1 VRIAFASELS
11 LSSLRDS
18 AESDLREAVEDP
30 ELKEPKPP
38 PDFLAAP
45 PSLLLDG
52 FDAERLLKEPKPPLA
67 GDDEDDERCDE
78 KPPLK
83 DDDCEGFASAGI
95 EATDRARLS
104 ASATCA
110 YFVKVFSMVRRAVES

>member
-1 VRIAFASELS
+1 M
-11 LSSLRDS
+11 RDS
-18 AESDLREAVEDP
+18 AESDLREADDDP

-45 PSLLLDG
+45 LSLLDD
-52 FDAERLLKEPKPPLA
+52 FEAERLLKEPKPPF
-67 GDDEDDERCDE
+67 DDDDDDERCDE
-78 KPPLK
+78 NPLLK
-83 DDDCEGFASAGI
+83 DEWLEGLASAGT
-95 EATDRARLS
+95 EATDSARLS

>member
-1 VRIAFASELS
+1 MAFASALS

-18 AESDLREAVEDP
+18 AESDLREAEDEP

-38 PDFLAAP
+38 PDFLAAAL
-45 PSLLLDG
+45 SLLPDD
-52 FDAERLLKEPKPPLA
+52 FDDERLLKEPKPPF
-67 GDDEDDERCDE
+67 DEDEDDERCDE
-78 KPPLK
+78 NPLLK
-83 DDDCEGFASAGI
+83 DEWLEGLASAGTA
-95 EATDRARLS
+95 ATDRARLS

>member
-1 VRIAFASELS
+1 MAFASELS
-11 LSSLRDS
+11 LSSLRDN
-18 AESDLREAVEDP
+18 AESGLREAADGP

-45 PSLLLDG
+45 LSPLPDG
-52 FDAERLLKEPKPPLA
+52 FEAERLLKEPKPPF
-67 GDDEDDERCDE
+67 DDEDDERCDE
-78 KPPLK
+78 NPLLK
-83 DDDCEGFASAGI
+83 DEELEGLASAGTG
-95 EATDRARLS
+95 AKDRARLS